1 MIKEALAGSEK
12 IESVQKTAGVKPTA
26 LKPALV
32 RKIELTGAVKN
43 EGPFEIAPETT
54 INKILNHFGGGAPL
68 NKKIKAVQFGGDT
81 GLCLGSP
88 DFGLTLDEAL
98 KKTGFAGKLTQI
110 VVIPEGTNMVEL
122 ARDSISTTID
132 GLCGKCIPCREG
144 TQRVQELL
152 NKLIDGDGE
161 EEDIELLDD
170 LVDAISYTSLC
181 RLGKVSINT
190 VESTMRF
197 FREEYIS
204 MVKPK
209 SNEIRANRNIN
220 SEDKNCIMKQAQIA

>member
-12 IESVQKTAGVKPTA
+12 IEAVQKSAGVKPTA
-26 LKPALV
+26 LRPALV
-32 RKIELTGAVKN
+32 RNIGLTGEIKN

-54 INKILNHFGGGAPL
+54 INRIINHFGGGAPL
-68 NKKIKAVQFGGDT
+68 NKEIKAVQFGGET

-98 KKTGFAGKLTQI
+98 RKTGFGGKLTQI

-122 ARDSISTTID
+122 ARDSVGATID

-144 TQRVQELL
+144 TKRVQELL
-152 NKLIDGDGE
+152 DKMLDGYGE

-181 RLGKVSINT
+181 RLGKVSINA
-190 VESTMRF
+190 VESTLRF
-197 FREEYIS
+197 FRDEYIS
-204 MVKPK
+204 MVTKK
-209 SNEIRANRNIN
+209 SKEIKANRIKN
-220 SEDKNCIMKQAQIA
+220 SEDKSIMKQAQIA